1 MGIPTIVNAIKNPDE
16 LLKLFIPDPVL
27 IADVEV
33 DVLTLEVKE
42 LRYEVTKRKVESG
55 FSMATAR
62 KKIPVAVRIE
72 GWLTDAPLDPL
83 SIGTSLISGQG
94 FSFKTWK
101 DKKDRLE
108 EIADSD
114 ELIDISARLD
124 IYPDVSITFLRV
136 EQNKDNSG
144 GYPFV
149 LEAENLRIFS
159 SAITD
164 VDPSQIPKNL
174 RDKEQEKHKKA
185 AGKKKPPTNEGQ
197 KATET
202 ATKKDQDPLR
212 TLAQG
217 LGFGV

>member
-1 MGIPTIVNAIKNPDE
+1 MGIPQIINAVKNPDE
-16 LLKLFIPDPVL
+16 LLSLFLPDPVL
-27 IADVEV
+27 IGDVEV
-33 DVLTLEVKE
+33 DVLNLEVKE

-62 KKIPVAVRIE
+62 RKIPVAIRIE
-72 GWLTDAPLDPL
+72 GWLTDAPLDPV

-94 FSFKTWK
+94 FSFVTWK

-108 EIADSD
+108 EVADSD

-124 IYPDVSITFLRV
+124 VYTDVSITFLRV
-136 EQNKDNSG
+136 EQNKDTSG

-185 AGKKKPPTNEGQ
+185 AGKKKPPSNEGQ
-197 KATET
+197 KASEE

-212 TLAQG
+212 SLAQG
-217 LGFGV
+217 LGFDV

>member
-1 MGIPTIVNAIKNPDE
+1 MGIPQIINAVKNPDE
-16 LLKLFIPDPVL
+16 LLSLFLPDPVL
-27 IADVEV
+27 IGDVEV
-33 DVLTLEVKE
+33 DVLSLEVKE
-42 LRYEVTKRKVESG
+42 LRYEITKRKVESG

-62 KKIPVAVRIE
+62 RKIPVTIRIE
-72 GWLTDAPLDPL
+72 GWLTDAPLDPV

-94 FSFKTWK
+94 FSFVTWK

-108 EIADSD
+108 EVADSD

-124 IYPDVSITFLRV
+124 VYTDVSITSLRV
-136 EQNKDNSG
+136 EQTKDTSG

-149 LEAENLRIFS
+149 LEAENLQIFS

-164 VDPSQIPKNL
+164 VDPSQIPKKL
-174 RDKEQEKHKKA
+174 RDKEQDKHKKA

-197 KATET
+197 KAAEE

-217 LGFGV
+217 LGFDV